1 MKLNK
6 IEHNPIEMIR
16 INLKMTQ
23 KDFALKLG
31 YQNKDQYA
39 YHANRFTIEI
49 IEKIKNHYNIDITKD
64 VISYLLNKIKCLK
77 SSKSKPAK
85 KEVKG
90 QTAEFDFL
98 DTIQQEM

>member
-23 KDFALKLG
+23 KDFAQKLDF
-31 YQNKDQYA
+31 QNKDQYA

-49 IEKIKNHYNIDITKD
+49 IEKIKTHYNIDITQD
-64 VISYLLNKIKCLK
+64 IISYLLNTIKSLK

-90 QTAEFDFL
+90 QTAEFDSF
-98 DTIQQEM
+98 DSIQ